1 MAINRIKSVGVIGAG
16 MAGLACAEALQA
28 AGIPVTLFEKSR
40 GVGGRMATRRSECGA
55 AFDHGAQYFTVRDLR
70 FREQVEQW
78 CRAGT
83 AALWLGRIIRLE
95 QGVISELNEPI
106 DRYVGLPAMNS
117 IAKSLASKLNVNL
130 NCTIQSI
137 HSFDDGWRLT
147 DSNQVLHGPFGRLVL
162 AIPPQ
167 QAIQLTQANL
177 GATQALI
184 CDIELAPCWAVMV
197 QFEQRFD
204 VPYDA
209 AFVHQAPF
217 TWVARNSSKPGRD
230 TSDCWVLHASPEWTK
245 EHLEQPADQVAGQL
259 LDEFW
264 HVTGQS
270 PQPVAAL
277 AAHRWRFAI
286 PRKPLQ
292 QRSIFEPKQRLG
304 LCGDWCGG
312 PRIEGAFLSGIAM
325 AEAILNSPS

>member
-1 MAINRIKSVGVIGAG
+1 MDRIKSVGVIGAG
-16 MAGLACAEALQA
+16 MAGLACAGALQA

-40 GVGGRMATRRSECGA
+40 GVGGRMATRRTASGS
-55 AFDHGAQYFTVRDLR
+55 AFDHGAQYFTVRDPQ

-78 CRAGT
+78 CLAGT

-137 HSFDDGWRLT
+137 HSFDDGW
-147 DSNQVLHGPFGRLVL
+147 DLHGPFGGLVL

-167 QAIQLTQANL
+167 QAIQLTQSNL

-184 CDIELAPCWAVMV
+184 GDVELAPCWAVMV

-209 AFVHQAPF
+209 AFVHQSPF
-217 TWVARNSSKPGRD
+217 TWVARNSSKPGRE

-245 EHLEQPADQVAGQL
+245 ELLEESADQVARQL

-270 PQPVAAL
+270 PQSVVAL

-286 PRKPLQ
+286 PRKPLE
-292 QRSIFEPKQRLG
+292 QRSIFDPKQQLG

>member
-1 MAINRIKSVGVIGAG
+1 MAIDRIKSVGVIGAG
-16 MAGLACAEALQA
+16 MAGLACAVALQG

-40 GVGGRMATRRSECGA
+40 GVGGRMATRRTESGA
-55 AFDHGAQYFTVRDLR
+55 AFDHGAQYFTARDPL
-70 FREQVEQW
+70 FRQQVEHW

-117 IAKSLASKLNVNL
+117 IAKSLASELNVNQ

-137 HSFDDGWRLT
+137 HSFDGGWGLT
-147 DSNQVLHGPFGRLVL
+147 DSNQVLHGPFGGLVL

-167 QAIQLTQANL
+167 QAIQLSQTNL
-177 GATQALI
+177 GATQAQI
-184 CDIELAPCWAVMV
+184 RDIELAPCWAVMV
-197 QFEQRFD
+197 QFTQRFE

-209 AFVHQAPF
+209 AFVHQAPL
-217 TWVARNSSKPGRD
+217 TWVARNSSKPGREP
-230 TSDCWVLHASPEWTK
+230 SDCWVLHASPEWTK
-245 EHLEQPADQVAGQL
+245 EHLEEPADQVARQL

-264 HVTGQS
+264 QATRQS
-270 PQPVAAL
+270 PQSVVAL
-277 AAHRWRFAI
+277 VAHRWRFAI

-292 QRSIFEPKQRLG
+292 QRSIFNPEQQLG

-325 AEAILNSPS
+325 ADAILNSAT